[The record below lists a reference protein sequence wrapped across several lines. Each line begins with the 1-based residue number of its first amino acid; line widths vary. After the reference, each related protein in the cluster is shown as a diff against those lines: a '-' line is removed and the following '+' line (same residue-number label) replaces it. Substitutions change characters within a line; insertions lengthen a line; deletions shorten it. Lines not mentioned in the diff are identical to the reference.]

1 MEGIVRGRRAEIAFS
16 IAPCAK
22 LDFRQVTK
30 GSSDFIKR
38 ARGGPICLE
47 KLSVCLHF
55 FIPFPRMCQKKKKKK
70 KYMHSTVKNKSICVI
85 SVFFLLFVC
94 CLSAF
99 YGSACGEILRKTE
112 VSCKLVPRQTFA
124 RIEKKKKGIFLIEI
138 LHVPPLLHDAFNLNQ
153 HG

>member
-55 FIPFPRMCQKKKKKK
+55 FIPFPRMCQKKKKKEVYAFDGEK
-70 KYMHSTVKNKSICVI
+70 QKHLRYFS
-85 SVFFLLFVC
+85 FFFFCLFVVFLRFTDLRVEKYC
-94 CLSAF
+94 EKLKCRVNWCL
-99 YGSACGEILRKTE
+99 
-112 VSCKLVPRQTFA
+112 VKLLQ
-124 RIEKKKKGIFLIEI
+124 ELKKKKGIFLIEI
-138 LHVPPLLHDAFNLNQ
+138 LHVPPLLRDAFNLNQ

>member
-55 FIPFPRMCQKKKKKK
+55 FIPFPRMCRKRKK

-85 SVFFLLFVC
+85 SVFCLFVC

-99 YGSACGEILRKTE
+99 YGSVCGEILRKTE
-112 VSCKLVPRQTFA
+112 VSCKLVPCAAFP
-124 RIEKKKKGIFLIEI
+124 RIEKKKKKKIFLIEI
-138 LHVPPLLHDAFNLNQ
+138 LHVPPLLGDAFNLNQ

>member
-55 FIPFPRMCQKKKKKK
+55 FHSFSPNVLEKKK

-85 SVFFLLFVC
+85 SVFCLFVC

-99 YGSACGEILRKTE
+99 YGSVCGEILRKTE
-112 VSCKLVPRQTFA
+112 VSCKLVSREAFA
-124 RIEKKKKGIFLIEI
+124 RIGKKGIFLIEI
-138 LHVPPLLHDAFNLNQ
+138 LHLPPLLLDAFNLNQ
-153 HG
+153 HGKIGM